1 MIRRNLLSILGLCL
15 SATAVYAQSPRDLS
29 LEEAKDLVIRQSPV
43 VKNAR
48 LDLAI
53 QEAKNAEITGLALP
67 QIGAEGR
74 YTDYLDPMQTFVP
87 GEFFGGPPGSFA
99 PVTFTPKFNT
109 TAAVNASQ
117 ILFDGS
123 VLVALQARQAVI
135 TLAENQVKLT
145 EEEMRYQVQRAYHSL
160 VITHK
165 QFDLMKDAL
174 ETARTIYRD
183 AQAIY
188 EVGLSEKIE
197 LERSEVQI
205 NNIVS
210 DSMKVGALIEVNERL
225 FKHTLGLDPE
235 TPIRLVDTAVQS
247 GIEEVRSQL
256 LAETRPENRTDY
268 QLSLSALRLNE
279 YDLKRHRLSA
289 MPTLAAFINGN
300 YSYAASQFEDLFG
313 VPYIFTSFY
322 GLQISFP
329 LFDGWQRRSRVK
341 QAKLS
346 IEKSQNNLA
355 HLREGINVEVKNAR
369 ARLKN
374 SLLDLETQKRNME
387 LSESVL
393 DLAHRKYKEGVGS
406 NMEVSMAQTELL
418 GVQNAYF
425 QAMLAVYSAGADLQ
439 KALGNFK

>member
-1 MIRRNLLSILGLCL
+1 MTRRNLLFVALLMLGVG
-15 SATAVYAQSPRDLS
+15 TAQAQSPRPLS
-29 LEEAKDLVIRQSPV
+29 LEEAKELVIRQSPV

-67 QIGAEGR
+67 QIGVEGR

-123 VLVALQARQAVI
+123 VLVALQARQAVMN
-135 TLAENQVKLT
+135 LAENQVQLT

-174 ETARTIYRD
+174 ATARTIYRD
-183 AQAIY
+183 ARAIY

-210 DSMKVGALIEVNERL
+210 DSMKIGALIEINERL
-225 FKHTLGLDPE
+225 FKHTLGLDPDL
-235 TPIRLVDTAVQS
+235 PIQLVDTAVAS
-247 GIEEVRSQL
+247 GLEEVRAQL
-256 LAETRPENRTDY
+256 LASAPIENRSDY
-268 QLSLSALRLNE
+268 QLSLSLLRLNE

-289 MPTLAAFINGN
+289 MPTLAAFLNGN
-300 YSYAASQFEDLFG
+300 YSYASSNFDQLFG
-313 VPYIFTSFY
+313 VQYIFTSFY

-329 LFDGWQRRSRVK
+329 LFDGWQRRSRIK
-341 QAKLS
+341 QAKLA
-346 IEKSQNNLA
+346 IEKTENDLA
-355 HLREGINVEVKNAR
+355 HLRQGIKAEVKNAR
-369 ARLKN
+369 SQLKN
-374 SLLDLETQKRNME
+374 SLLELENQKRNLE

-406 NMEVSMAQTELL
+406 NMEVSLAQNELL

-425 QAMLAVYSAGADLQ
+425 QAMLSVYSAGADLQ